1 MENET
6 TADLGGQTDIVER
19 AAGGEGALSLR
30 AAANSLVDTRRKDV
44 APKDDDKDD
53 PQRPPGEAR
62 ERATAGEEESTPQG
76 DDAGP
81 ETVPGETQEADP
93 EPEAPPIEPP
103 RSWTK
108 EDKELFK
115 GLPRGTQERLVE
127 RERSRESDFLRRQN
141 EAAEKLKGL
150 TAKEQQAEQLRT
162 HYEQALPTLL
172 QALQQQQAGEF
183 ADITSI
189 AEVERLAREDWPRYV
204 LWDAQQKRIAA
215 VAQEMKASQQ
225 RRESE
230 NSARWGT
237 FAHEQDS
244 LFLEK
249 APEFGADKDAFAK
262 AAHGA
267 AVLLRD
273 LGFTDAELGE
283 MWHGK
288 RTVSLRDHR
297 IQLLLR
303 DGVKYRDAQ
312 AAAKKAAARPVPN
325 VQRPGPAAPRN
336 ADADDRLKAL
346 DQRLTNSGSLRDA
359 AAALAAR
366 RAASR
371 R

>member
-1 MENET
+1 
-6 TADLGGQTDIVER
+6 
-19 AAGGEGALSLR
+19 
-30 AAANSLVDTRRKDV
+30 
-44 APKDDDKDD
+44 
-53 PQRPPGEAR
+53 
-62 ERATAGEEESTPQG
+62 
-76 DDAGP
+76 
-81 ETVPGETQEADP
+81 
-93 EPEAPPIEPP
+93 
-103 RSWTK
+103 
-108 EDKELFK
+108 
-115 GLPRGTQERLVE
+115 VE

-150 TAKEQQAEQLRT
+150 AAKEQQAEQLRT

-172 QALQQQQAGEF
+172 QALQQQAGEF

-189 AEVERLAREDWPRYV
+189 ADIERLARDDWPRYV
-204 LWDAQQKRIAA
+204 LWDAQQKKIAA
-215 VAQEMKASQQ
+215 VAQEMQASRQ

-249 APEFGADKDAFAK
+249 APEFAGDKDAFAK

-267 AVLLRD
+267 AGLLRD
-273 LGFTDAELGE
+273 LGFTDPELAE

-336 ADADDRLKAL
+336 ADADERVKAL

>member
-19 AAGGEGALSLR
+19 SAGGEGALSVR

-44 APKDDDKDD
+44 APKDDDTDNA
-53 PQRPPGEAR
+53 QQQPGEAR
-62 ERATAGEEESTPQG
+62 DRATAGEQESDPPG
-76 DDAGP
+76 DDTGP
-81 ETVPGETQEADP
+81 DAVPGETQEADP
-93 EPEAPPIEPP
+93 EPKAPPIEPP

-115 GLPRGTQERLVE
+115 GLPRDTQERLVE

-141 EAAEKLKGL
+141 EAAEHLKGL
-150 TAKEQQAEQLRT
+150 AAKEQQAEQVRT
-162 HYEQALPTLL
+162 QYEQALPTLL
-172 QALQQQQAGEF
+172 QALQQQRAGEF
-183 ADITSI
+183 ADIKSI
-189 AEVERLAREDWPRYV
+189 ADIERLAREDWPRYV
-204 LWDAQQKRIAA
+204 VWDAQQKNIAA
-215 VAQEMKASQQ
+215 VAQEVQASQQ
-225 RRESE
+225 RQEQEKLS
-230 NSARWGT
+230 RWNT
-237 FAHEQDS
+237 FAQEQDS

-249 APEFGADKDAFAK
+249 ATEFAADRDAYLR
-262 AAHGA
+262 AANEGA
-267 AVLLRD
+267 ALLRD
-273 LGFTDAELGE
+273 LGFTDVELAE

-288 RTVSLRDHR
+288 REVSLRDHR

-336 ADADDRLKAL
+336 ADADERLKAL